1 MAPMSETD
9 LRQIAWMRQQWRRF
23 RQLLWGA
30 TGAVWL
36 LCCTG
41 IILAN
46 EEQLLVRLAL
56 LLMLLLSSIYAIR
69 LWLDARREIKGL
81 ERQAIELRVAMNEQK
96 KGQSKPSRS

>member
-1 MAPMSETD
+1 MSESD

-36 LCCTG
+36 LCCSG
-41 IILAN
+41 ILLAS
-46 EEQLLVRLAL
+46 EEQLLIRLAL

-69 LWLDARREIKGL
+69 LWLGARGEIKEL